1 MLSVNK
7 TIYLELKDSNKRDRF
22 KCKVAAL
29 EGNLF
34 FIDYPVHAK
43 TGKTGFFLDGT
54 EFSAYVISEDDKMYR
69 FDTEVHG
76 RKKDRIPLLALG
88 MPEEEGYMHVQR
100 RKYVR
105 IDTTADAAVHSPDG
119 AFVPFTAVT
128 KDISGG
134 GAAIYVKAH
143 FPAEPGMSLSLWF
156 ALSMQDGNINYVKAE
171 GKLLRKLGN
180 ENDMPYITVEF
191 TGIEESDRETVIRF
205 CFERQLYY
213 RRKGLNLA

>member
-1 MLSVNK
+1 MLWVNK
-7 TIYLELKDSNKRDRF
+7 TIYLELKDTDKKDRF
-22 KCKVAAL
+22 KCKVAAV

-34 FIDYPVHAK
+34 FIDYPVHVD

-54 EFSAYVISEDDKMYR
+54 EFSAFVKSEDDRMYR
-69 FDTEVHG
+69 FDTEVRG

-88 MPEEEGYMHVQR
+88 MPEDAGYMHVQR

-105 IDTTADAAVHSPDG
+105 VDTAADTAVHSPDG
-119 AFVPFTAVT
+119 AFAPFTAMT

-134 GAAIYVKAH
+134 GTAIYVKDH
-143 FPAEPGMSLSLWF
+143 FPAEPGMALSIWF
-156 ALSMQDGNINYVKAE
+156 SLSMQDGNINYVKAE
-171 GKLLRKLGN
+171 GKLLRLLIN
-180 ENDMPYITVEF
+180 EKGSPYITVEF
-191 TGIEESDRETVIRF
+191 TDIEESERETIIRY